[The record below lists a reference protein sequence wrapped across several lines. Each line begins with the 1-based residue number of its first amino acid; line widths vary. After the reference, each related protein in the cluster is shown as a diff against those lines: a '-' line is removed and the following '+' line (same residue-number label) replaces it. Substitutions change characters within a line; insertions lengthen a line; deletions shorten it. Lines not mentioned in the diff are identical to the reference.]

1 MDLFYQA
8 AECANV
14 AIHRFVSIL
23 DISYNFPFTPFV
35 AEFFPVFG
43 MQQCSEFTGIKNGIT
58 PEEYNDDMK
67 AAMSGAIFENC
78 LLSMGFI
85 FTIFMLRK
93 IDDKFS
99 MNWEL

>member
-1 MDLFYQA
+1 MWLFI
-8 AECANV
+8 V
-14 AIHRFVSIL
+14 LSPFLIL
-23 DISYNFPFTPFV
+23 VIISAFTPFV
-35 AEFFPVFG
+35 AEVFPVFG

-67 AAMSGAIFENC
+67 AAMSGAIFENS

-85 FTIFMLRK
+85 FTIFILRK